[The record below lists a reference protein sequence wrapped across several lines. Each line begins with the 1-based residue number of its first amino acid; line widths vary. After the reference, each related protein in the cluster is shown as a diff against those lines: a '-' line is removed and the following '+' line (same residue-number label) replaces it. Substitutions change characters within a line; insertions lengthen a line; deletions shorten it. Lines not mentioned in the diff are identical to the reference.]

1 MREAQV
7 KLLIIGHKEEKQ
19 EWSLFTCPFP
29 PSAYLKIFLATWN
42 QRAER
47 ALVRLRSHVHEDQ
60 EENLYFLPVMAS
72 EENNPNLRLLSGGP
86 RSTLDGSR
94 ETSIFRQEDMRGD
107 VKINKHSDE
116 RNFSVPSFQSNTCSL
131 KKICPILYRQE
142 VKLFINKNHT

>member
-1 MREAQV
+1 MSLPSLRLPENIPGNMEPKGRE
-7 KLLIIGHKEEKQ
+7 
-19 EWSLFTCPFP
+19 SLSEGPQP
-29 PSAYLKIFLATWN
+29 
-42 QRAER
+42 RAR
-47 ALVRLRSHVHEDQ
+47 RSGGEM
-60 EENLYFLPVMAS
+60 YFLPVMAS

-86 RSTLDGSR
+86 HSTLDGSR